1 MMVPIESIYKLT
13 MATGG
18 LILLGLLIVW
28 VYKGIKLFRICLILA
43 KRAED
48 ITDIRWIIQFIKSLK

>member
-1 MMVPIESIYKLT
+1 MMVPIEDIYKLI
-13 MATGG
+13 MATGSI
-18 LILLGLLIVW
+18 ILLGLTIVW
-28 VYKGIKLFRICLILA
+28 IYKGIRLLRICLVIA

>member
-1 MMVPIESIYKLT
+1 MVPIESIYKLI

-18 LILLGLLIVW
+18 LVLLGLIIVW
-28 VYKGIKLFRICLILA
+28 FYKGIKLLRICLVLA

-48 ITDIRWIIQFIKSLK
+48 ITDIRWILQFIKSLK